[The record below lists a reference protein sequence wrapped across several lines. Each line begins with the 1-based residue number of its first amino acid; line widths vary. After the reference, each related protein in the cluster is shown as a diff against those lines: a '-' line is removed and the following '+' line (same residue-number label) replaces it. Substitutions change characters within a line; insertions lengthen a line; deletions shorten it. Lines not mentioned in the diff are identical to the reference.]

1 MKTASAYSPC
11 NITGFF
17 QIHEKASDPLQV
29 GSTGAAV
36 ALEKGVRT
44 RVSLKKGSSSSVAAT
59 FNGGRLSQRSVS
71 VHVAKRLLEL
81 DGRPWRVDITHTS
94 PFESG
99 SGYGT
104 SGAGALCVSLALNE
118 TMALSLS
125 TLEVAQ
131 IAHVSEIE
139 CRTGLGTVAS
149 VFSGGLTL
157 RTVPGAP
164 GVGKVSKVD
173 VPSSLRLITASF
185 GPIST
190 RAVLGRVSLKR
201 RISTCGNGLIQRFDR
216 RAPQTSFMMLSKQ
229 FSECVGLMSQR
240 LSQLVV
246 GLDSTGFKS
255 SMAMLGESI
264 FCLIPKDVAPTVT
277 TFLQRR
283 GMAPN
288 VSRIANSGAHLL

>member
-1 MKTASAYSPC
+1 MKTATAYSPC

-17 QIHEKASDPLQV
+17 QVHDKSSDPLQV

-44 RVSLKKGSSSSVAAT
+44 RVSLKRASSSRVAAT
-59 FNGGRLSQRSVS
+59 FNGGRLPQRSVS
-71 VHVAKRLLEL
+71 VRVAKRLLEL
-81 DGRPWRVDITHTS
+81 DGRPWRVSITHTS
-94 PFESG
+94 PFECG

-104 SGAGALCVSLALNE
+104 SGAGALGVSLALNE
-118 TMALSLS
+118 TMVLSLS
-125 TLEVAQ
+125 TPEAAQ
-131 IAHVSEIE
+131 VAHVSEIE

-164 GVGKVSKVD
+164 GVGKVSKMD

-190 RAVLGRVSLKR
+190 RSVLERVSLKR
-201 RISTCGNGLIQRFDR
+201 RVNTCGNGLIRRFDR
-216 RAPQTSFMMLSKQ
+216 RAPQTSFMMLSKE
-229 FSECVGLMSQR
+229 FSECVGLMSRR
-240 LSQLVV
+240 LSQLIF

-255 SMAMLGESI
+255 SMTMLGESI
-264 FCLIPKDVAPTVT
+264 FCLIPEDVAPTVT

-283 GMAPN
+283 GMTPN
-288 VSRIANSGAHLL
+288 VSRIANSGAHLI